1 LCLFFFKHIIA
12 LNPVCP
18 MSRKI
23 LIVNDEASVGE
34 SLSEKPSQQRFDCE
48 TAAGGEEAL
57 EWTEHDSSEVIIS
70 D

>member
-1 LCLFFFKHIIA
+1 
-12 LNPVCP
+12 